1 MSIRSGLSCFSLC
14 SLGERE
20 LDALLGVSGRAF
32 IVLTWSSTSRA
43 LGRNNWVL
51 WGHQRW
57 FWDHTADEMKVM
69 GTLVSFALI
78 VTVRTHFWVLVPFCL
93 KSFHPAFLIFF
104 FLPLLCPCSL
114 FFFFSLTLSLLF
126 PCRKPL
132 TLFLGVFLRILSCPS
147 ALLSISLS
155 SSCKTIPLSL
165 DWICYLFLV
174 EMRINREY

>member
-57 FWDHTADEMKVM
+57 LWDHTADEMKVM

-104 FLPLLCPCSL
+104 FFLSFALVPY
-114 FFFFSLTLSLLF
+114 FSSFLSLYHCCF
-126 PCRKPL
+126 PVENLLPC
-132 TLFLGVFLRILSCPS
+132 FLLYSYVPCLALQLYFQFPFLHPVKQSP
-147 ALLSISLS
+147 
-155 SSCKTIPLSL
+155 
-165 DWICYLFLV
+165 
-174 EMRINREY
+174 